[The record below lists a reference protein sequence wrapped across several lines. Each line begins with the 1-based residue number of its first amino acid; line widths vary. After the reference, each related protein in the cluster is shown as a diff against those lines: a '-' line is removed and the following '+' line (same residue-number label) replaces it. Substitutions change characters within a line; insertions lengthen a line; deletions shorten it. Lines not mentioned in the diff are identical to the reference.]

1 MAASKEIT
9 IDQIRIMI
17 EHVEKK
23 LDSNSVI
30 LTKIADEVGEIG
42 GKVALHEHRITQ
54 LEEKEK
60 AKKTD
65 AKWVIMAL
73 VALGSLAIHFTR
85 LIITQ

>member
-1 MAASKEIT
+1 MAAGKEIT
-9 IDQIRIMI
+9 IDQIKIMI
-17 EHVEKK
+17 EHVEQK
-23 LDSNSVI
+23 LDSNSLI
-30 LTKIADEVGEIG
+30 LNKISDEVGEIG
-42 GKVALHEHRITQ
+42 SKVALHEHRITQ